1 MSLLKET
8 LLIFTDLD
16 GTLLDIHTYDWRPAT
31 PWLNKLQDHQIPV
44 ILCSS
49 KTAAETLEIQQDL
62 GLEGLPF
69 IAENGA
75 VVQLDVRWDDHPN
88 APRLING
95 TPHSEICSLIDPI
108 RERAGYKFTT
118 FDDVDERVIGEW
130 TGLSRE
136 RSALAR
142 LHEASV
148 TLIWR
153 DSDERMAQFG
163 AELVQLGFKFVQ
175 GARFWHILDARGGKD
190 QAVNWLIDEYRK
202 REGFVPTTIG
212 LGDGPNDAPL
222 LDNVDYAVV
231 VKGINRHGIQ
241 LQDDIPERVYHTT
254 QPGPE
259 GWREGLD
266 HFLSA
271 SRHTT

>member
-1 MSLLKET
+1 MLSLEDP
-8 LLIFTDLD
+8 LLIYSDLD
-16 GTLLDIHTYDWRPAT
+16 GTLLDIHTYSWQPALS
-31 PWLNKLQDHQIPV
+31 WLETLQDNQIPV

-49 KTAAETLEIQQDL
+49 KTAAEMLEIQSDL
-62 GLEGLPF
+62 GLDGLPF

-75 VVQLDVRWDDHPN
+75 VIQLDVRWDDHPDS
-88 APRLING
+88 PRLING
-95 TPHSEICSLIDPI
+95 VPHADIVTLINTLRD
-108 RERAGYKFTT
+108 REGYKFTT
-118 FDDVDERVIGEW
+118 FDDVDEHVIAEW

-136 RSALAR
+136 RAALAR

-153 DSDERMAQFG
+153 DSDEQMAAFE
-163 AELVQLGFKFVQ
+163 AALEQLGLKFVQ

-190 QAVNWLIDEYRK
+190 QAINWLTQQYHQ
-202 REGFVPTTIG
+202 REGTLPTTLG

-231 VKGINRHGIQ
+231 VKGINRQGVQ
-241 LQDDIPERVYHTT
+241 LKNDAPQRVYHTQ
-254 QPGPE
+254 QPGPA

-266 HFLSA
+266 HYFS
-271 SRHTT
+271 S